1 VKTTSQHRSAVALV
15 LLAFALLA
23 CNEHQTYQAP
33 SHRNAAYVWSEIAL
47 ECTALDTEINA
58 PRPTVTS
65 RYLALVQTAVF
76 DAWSHYDLNSQ
87 PVYLTGVGK
96 HPAVKQ
102 PNETYALKEVAIA
115 FAAARTLEACYPE
128 CRSTIFDILRKQ
140 GHDPTNYTLE
150 RNEPA
155 GIGNLAARAVIG
167 IRRYD
172 RSNQF
177 SNTPYVDFTN
187 YAPVNDPDSIVD
199 IIHWTPKV
207 FVLADS
213 STFVPACLTPH
224 WHWVA
229 PFSLTSA
236 SQFRPPPPPSL
247 HSDSLRQEL
256 LEVIELQANMTDA
269 DKALVEFMRDG
280 PKSVQQAGHWLL
292 FAQYISV
299 RDAHHL
305 DDDVKMYFALTNG
318 AFDAFIACWDA
329 KMHYD
334 YARPQALIHD
344 FFEGDSLN
352 GWMGESQGWGRI
364 PANQWRS
371 YSPASFP
378 CPPFPAYVSGHSTV
392 SACCADILKRFTGS
406 DEFGFTVDLIP
417 GVLTDPNAIG
427 ERVTL
432 EFPTFTETADL
443 AGRSRVIGGYHIES
457 DNREGLVLG
466 RKVAEQ
472 VWNRYLELVPDHT
485 SKKSAL
491 VDDVSH

>member
-1 VKTTSQHRSAVALV
+1 MKATTQHLTSVAFVIVTLFLVACGQSQ
-15 LLAFALLA
+15 
-23 CNEHQTYQAP
+23 P
-33 SHRNAAYVWSEIAL
+33 SKISTHRNAAYIWSEIAL
-47 ECTALDTEINA
+47 DCTAQDTEINT

-76 DAWSHYDLNSQ
+76 DAWSHYDLTSR

-96 HPAVKQ
+96 HVAADEPE
-102 PNETYALKEVAIA
+102 ETYALKEVAIA
-115 FAAARTLEACYPE
+115 YAAARTLEACYPD
-128 CRSTIFDILRKQ
+128 CRARIAEIMREQ
-140 GHDPTNYTLE
+140 GHDPSNYTLD
-150 RNEPA
+150 RDEPA
-155 GIGNLAARAVIG
+155 GIGNLAAQAIIG

-177 SNTPYVDFTN
+177 TDIPYIDFTN
-187 YAPVNDPDSIVD
+187 YVPLNAPDSIIDV
-199 IIHWTPKV
+199 IHWTPKV
-207 FVLADS
+207 FVKPDS
-213 STFVPACLTPH
+213 STFIPACLTPH

-247 HSDSLRQEL
+247 TSDTLRQEL
-256 LEVIELQANMTDA
+256 LEVIELQANMSAA

-292 FAQYISV
+292 FAQYVSV

-352 GWMGESQGWGRI
+352 GWMGESQGWGRF
-364 PANQWRS
+364 PASEWRS

-417 GVLTDPNAIG
+417 GKMTEPHVSAEP
-427 ERVTL
+427 VTL
-432 EFPTFTETADL
+432 LFPTFTETADM

-457 DNREGLVLG
+457 DNREGLILG

-472 VWNRYLELVPDHT
+472 VWNRYLELVPEHT
-485 SKKSAL
+485 SKKAP
-491 VDDVSH
+491 